1 MKNCPFNFPGTIIE
15 IEIFADILYCIIY
28 GKYAIMHK
36 FKDILN
42 EYVEKNNIDKK
53 YIVAKLN
60 LPVAKLCDIEEKS
73 RKTKNMTFH
82 KSLET
87 IQCLVYADCT
97 NKDAKNMY
105 ALLCLEKNPTNTIN
119 SYELKYPSL
128 DLNDNFDP
136 EEIIYKELKK
146 VSPEY
151 AKYIR
156 KNLKLVDIAGDEDE
170 ILVYACKLLDN
181 VNKENKETKEIKHIN
196 KT

>member
-1 MKNCPFNFPGTIIE
+1 MKNFPFNFPGTIIE
-15 IEIFADILYCIIY
+15 IEIFADVLYCIIY
-28 GKYAIMHK
+28 GKYAIIHK

-42 EYVEKNNIDKK
+42 EYVEKHNIDRK

-60 LPVAKLCDIEEKS
+60 FPVAKLCDIEEKS
-73 RKTKNMTFH
+73 HKTKNMTFH

-105 ALLCLEKNPTNTIN
+105 ALLCLEKNTTTN

-128 DLNDNFDP
+128 ELNDNFDP

-146 VSPEY
+146 VSPIY

-181 VNKENKETKEIKHIN
+181 VNKEIKPQKIN